1 MKQFRLIPLLL
12 FLFPNSLLAQNN
24 SRETQLYNYAYKLEI
39 DGKLNESISI
49 FKNLLRSD
57 SNNIN
62 LLQNTSILYSKIG
75 HALPDETTGKYDW
88 YVTADYLAKK
98 AIVINNQSADAHYA
112 HALAIGLLSEKAGF
126 KTKINNAKLIKT
138 EAELAIKLNP
148 KLPGPYHILGRW
160 HTIVAGFNT
169 FERAMI
175 SALFGKMPGGSYEDA
190 ILNFQK
196 AISLEPSNSIHYYQ
210 LALTYELRNA
220 SGDIDLAILNATKA
234 TTFPTKNDDQIN
246 TKRECEKLIAKLKKK

>member
-1 MKQFRLIPLLL
+1 MKQFRTFLLL
-12 FLFPNSLLAQNN
+12 VFLFPNLILAQNN
-24 SRETQLYNYAYKLEI
+24 IKEQQLYNYAYKLEVE
-39 DGKLNESISI
+39 GKLNESISI
-49 FKNLLRSD
+49 FKNLLRND

-75 HALPDETTGKYDW
+75 HALPEATTGKYSW
-88 YVTADYLAKK
+88 YETADYLAKK

-126 KTKINNAKLIKT
+126 KTKISNAKLIKT

-175 SALFGKMPGGSYEDA
+175 SALFGKMPGGSYENA
-190 ILNFQK
+190 IANFQT
-196 AISLEPSNSIHYYQ
+196 AIKLEPLNAIHYLQ
-210 LALTYELRNA
+210 LALTYQERDNN
-220 SGDIDLAILNATKA
+220 GDKLLAIANLNNAIKIV
-234 TTFPTKNDDQIN
+234 PRNEDEQITKN
-246 TKRECEKLIAKLKKK
+246 ECEDLLLKLKTK